1 MRVEEG
7 ICPCRRRGR
16 WRRSA
21 DAAVEA
27 QAQVDGRGSAPYG
40 PEIHGGVGLSVED
53 GGSGGVVS
61 PRSQEWRGRSEVA
74 RGGGSSVEKACSTRT
89 EEWRRRAPPS
99 TKTKAEAGRCCTDT
113 LVLRRH
119 ALRRRRE
126 ARSLRAQ
133 VQNHAV
139 DGDAE
144 DAFGEDQRRRG
155 RS

>member
-1 MRVEEG
+1 ML
-7 ICPCRRRGR
+7 
-16 WRRSA
+16 
-21 DAAVEA
+21 
-27 QAQVDGRGSAPYG
+27 
-40 PEIHGGVGLSVED
+40 HKD
-53 GGSGGVVS
+53 GGM
-61 PRSQEWRGRSEVA
+61 EAKE
-74 RGGGSSVEKACSTRT
+74 
-89 EEWRRRAPPS
+89 APPS